1 MISHRRETLLG
12 NLSFRFCKRRWKLF
26 SSCWTKFPSR
36 IERVFTATTTF
47 WRILR
52 ISIGWFIVSQIQIN
66 GKIKTKVVNFN
77 NEKRR
82 GTRRWMFWWLQRL
95 MPRQGIAISPIQRRL
110 RLHHLYSKF
119 TFSKKLDKYSTS
131 ISFDWKV
138 VKYYLLNKIKLEKE
152 NSSL

>member
-1 MISHRRETLLG
+1 MISRRRETLLG

-110 RLHHLYSKF
+110 RLQSLLEIYFFQEAWQIFDEHLVRLKSCQ
-119 TFSKKLDKYSTS
+119 
-131 ISFDWKV
+131 V
-138 VKYYLLNKIKLEKE
+138 YYLLNKIKLEKG